1 MSRRA
6 TKPKSTKKAALKAR
20 RKSKPSQPEADAAA
34 KETKQ
39 SEITQTMPVVVEAAP
54 EAAEPAAE
62 TLAAAAAPEPVM
74 ETAPVTPVAEKPH
87 VRLAEPKFELYK
99 DKSEKFRF
107 RLKARNGE
115 IIATGEAYNSKE
127 GCLNGIESMK
137 RNAPTAA
144 IVEVEPV
151 VKRVRSTKPR
161 TPRTTRTKKIGM

>member
-1 MSRRA
+1 MPTA
-6 TKPKSTKKAALKAR
+6 EAVIEKP
-20 RKSKPSQPEADAAA
+20 
-34 KETKQ
+34 ET
-39 SEITQTMPVVVEAAP
+39 T
-54 EAAEPAAE
+54 
-62 TLAAAAAPEPVM
+62 AAAAVPEPIVETAPMVVAPEPVM
-74 ETAPVTPVAEKPH
+74 ETAPVMPAMETPITEKPD
-87 VRLAEPKFELYK
+87 VGLAKPKFELYK

-151 VKRVRSTKPR
+151 VTRVRSTKPR
-161 TPRTTRTKKIGM
+161 TPRTTRTKKKTGMQ

>member
-1 MSRRA
+1 
-6 TKPKSTKKAALKAR
+6 
-20 RKSKPSQPEADAAA
+20 
-34 KETKQ
+34 
-39 SEITQTMPVVVEAAP
+39 MPVVEAAP
-54 EAAEPAAE
+54 EAAGPAAE
-62 TLAAAAAPEPVM
+62 TLAAAAVPESIVETAPMVAAPEPVM

-87 VRLAEPKFELYK
+87 AGLAEPKFELYK
-99 DKSEKFRF
+99 DKSDKFRF

-137 RNAPTAA
+137 RNAPTAT